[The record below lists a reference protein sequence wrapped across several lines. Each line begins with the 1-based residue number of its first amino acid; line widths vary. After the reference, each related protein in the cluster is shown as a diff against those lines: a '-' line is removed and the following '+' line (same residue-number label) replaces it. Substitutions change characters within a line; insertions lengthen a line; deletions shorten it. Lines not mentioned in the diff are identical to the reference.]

1 MHRSAPTARIPTRA
15 GATQPAFNP
24 NLDQVSRSYAMQTIY
39 SLNSTAP
46 DMQAVDVRTPGNQW
60 VHGTVRAINMLAH
73 NGAAQYIVEYINDQG
88 VVTQG
93 PFTRQAIRPRSA

>member
-1 MHRSAPTARIPTRA
+1 MLTIA
-15 GATQPAFNP
+15 Q

-73 NGAAQYIVEYINDQG
+73 NVH
-88 VVTQG
+88 
-93 PFTRQAIRPRSA
+93 PSCHRSLA